1 MLQRPIKAALAHACE
16 PTETSNVTEMD
27 HAPRRER
34 LTSQERVLTAISL
47 HEPDRVPVTLS
58 FYPTVLPQ
66 TGGNDADEQLGTD
79 VRFVEFDPP
88 SEQSKFL
95 QYLER
100 LPARFTVGNLRTLRT
115 YSEWEYH
122 PERLGSEPLANAR
135 TLDDVKS
142 FSFPNL
148 LERRRHQHLRE
159 KVQRIH
165 SRGLAVAGLPPHMGG
180 EIFEAAQRLR
190 GFEQLMSD
198 FFRNPEYVEYLFNQ
212 LASIASQSVAILA
225 AAGVDVICLDDD
237 VGEPSRMMI
246 GPDLWRQF
254 LKDPLS
260 RIISTARVEN
270 PAVRILYH
278 SDGCIEP
285 IIPDLIEIGVNAIN
299 PVQPDVMEPAALKKK
314 YGKKLA
320 FWGTVGTASDW
331 VYGSPSAIESEVKNR
346 IETVGNGGGLVITPA
361 YDLEPDVKWDNVL
374 AFVRAVQKY
383 G

>member
-1 MLQRPIKAALAHACE
+1 MA
-16 PTETSNVTEMD
+16 
-27 HAPRRER
+27 
-34 LTSQERVLTAISL
+34 
-47 HEPDRVPVTLS
+47 LS

-198 FFRNPEYVEYLFNQ
+198 FFRNPEFVEYLFNQ

-331 VYGSPSAIESEVKNR
+331 VYGSPSAIESEVKKR
-346 IETVGNGGGLVITPA
+346 IETVGNGGGLVIAPA
-361 YDLEPDVKWDNVL
+361 YDLEPDVKWQNVL
-374 AFVRAVQKY
+374 ALVKTVQKY